1 MHSSLKS
8 ATDINEAPRP
18 ATWSWLSKAI
28 GVALWT
34 SFIAAC
40 LETAAVFACFDPLTL
55 GFDDIAPSLAALR
68 PIIYGLGFF
77 VFWLFT
83 FIGTAM
89 TAFVLVSGSRA
100 ASPSPERPTR
110 S

>member
-1 MHSSLKS
+1 MEE
-8 ATDINEAPRP
+8 TEAPQS
-18 ATWSWLSKAI
+18 AAWSRLSEGV

-40 LETAAVFACFDPLTL
+40 LETAVVFACFDPITL
-55 GFDDIAPSLAALR
+55 GLEDFAPSLAALR

-83 FIGTAM
+83 FIGTAL
-89 TAFVLVSGSRA
+89 TAYMLLSGPHATQRA
-100 ASPSPERPTR
+100 P
-110 S
+110 

>member
-1 MHSSLKS
+1 MAQDEASL
-8 ATDINEAPRP
+8 AAP
-18 ATWSWLSKAI
+18 WSRLREGL

-40 LETAAVFACFDPLTL
+40 FETAAVFACFDPITF
-55 GFDDIAPSLAALR
+55 GFEEMVPSLAALR
-68 PIIYGLGFF
+68 PIIYGVGFF

-83 FIGTAM
+83 FIGTGL
-89 TAFVLVSGSRA
+89 TAYMLVSGPHA
-100 ASPSPERPTR
+100 ADTAHGRPGR